1 MGHCPAKM
9 FEKTLTI
16 LYTIIVLIN
25 TMEMKMVKNIT
36 LSADE
41 KLIAKARK
49 KAESEKTTLNSQFR
63 QWLEKYTSMGKS
75 SHEYDQ
81 LMQELSYAKPLGKY
95 SRDELNER

>member
-1 MGHCPAKM
+1 M
-9 FEKTLTI
+9 
-16 LYTIIVLIN
+16 LIRF
-25 TMEMKMVKNIT
+25 TEMKMVKNIT

-63 QWLEKYTSMGKS
+63 QWLEKYSSTGKS

-81 LMQELSYAKPLGKY
+81 LMQELSYARPLRKY